1 MIRFTVFSA
10 HVFTGLVHRSNDLIE
25 RDTGFTYATHRHRRR
40 VYRFHGR
47 DGISLYAGNL
57 YLPAQRIAGQSQ
69 MMFHGNFSGAQRLLH
84 GCAHQFSQPAAAIEH
99 ATPISPDSQLQI
111 PE

>member
-1 MIRFTVFSA
+1 MSLPVSYIAAMISSSEIQGSLTRLIAIVAAFIAFTAEMAFLSMQ
-10 HVFTGLVHRSNDLIE
+10 
-25 RDTGFTYATHRHRRR
+25 
-40 VYRFHGR
+40 
-47 DGISLYAGNL
+47 GNL